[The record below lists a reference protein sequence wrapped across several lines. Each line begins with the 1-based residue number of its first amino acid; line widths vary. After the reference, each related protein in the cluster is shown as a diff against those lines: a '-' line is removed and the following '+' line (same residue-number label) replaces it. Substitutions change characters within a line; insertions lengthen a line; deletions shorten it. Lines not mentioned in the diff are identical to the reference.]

1 MVVAETSRSLGLTW
15 EPPFEENRNGI
26 IVSYTVSIVAADDGG
41 TSLELTATGTTSIV
55 AADLR
60 PFTTYT
66 CSVAASTSVGVGPST
81 PSVLLTTPEDGEL

>member
-1 MVVAETSRSLGLTW
+1 MIVAETSRSLRLTW

-26 IVSYTVSIVAADDGG
+26 IVSYTASIVATDDG
-41 TSLELTATGTTSIV
+41 TSLELTAMGTTSIV

-66 CSVAASTSVGVGPST
+66 CSVAASTSVGLGPST